1 MVIWKG
7 AIYVSRKHKRKGE
20 RQVDYNRKDFHH
32 LLFQGRHWQQGYA
45 KLLRQHPYMGKY
57 IPQATLHREIHAKI
71 HDIPTPNG
79 SECRIAYNE
88 ICRLEKLGEIDIVND
103 SVEKRLDLL
112 ISLWEDKCPATVAI
126 LKWQRDIVAKFYAGG
141 D

>member
-1 MVIWKG
+1 MSK
-7 AIYVSRKHKRKGE
+7 KHKRKKRE
-20 RQVDYNRKDFHH
+20 RRVDYNYKDFHH
-32 LLFQGRHWQQGYA
+32 LLFQRRHWQQGYA

-79 SECRIAYNE
+79 AECRMAYNE

-112 ISLWEDKCPATVAI
+112 ISLWDDKCPATVAI